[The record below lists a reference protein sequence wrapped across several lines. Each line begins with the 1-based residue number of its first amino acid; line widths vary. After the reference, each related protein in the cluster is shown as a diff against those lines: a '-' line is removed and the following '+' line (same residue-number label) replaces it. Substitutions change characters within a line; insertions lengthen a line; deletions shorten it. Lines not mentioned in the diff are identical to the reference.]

1 MAQVLWSTKV
11 EYIGDLATELIEGGC
26 LILFGHPVPP
36 ALAEVSLVHNNRDHS
51 AAPLEPGDTVH
62 IDDQVLVL
70 DEVGELATTNL
81 NDLGHVVLYVN
92 TPQQPLLPG
101 ALKATG
107 EALPKPAVGSI
118 ISIVRGE

>member
-1 MAQVLWSTKV
+1 MAEVLWSTTV
-11 EYIGDLATELIEGGC
+11 DYIGDLASELIEGGC

-36 ALAEVSLVHNNRDHS
+36 ALAEVSLVHNNRSHS
-51 AAPLEPGDTVH
+51 AAPLEPGDRVH
-62 IDDQVLVL
+62 IDDDVLVL

-92 TPQQPLLPG
+92 TPQQRLLPG
-101 ALKATG
+101 ALKASG
-107 EALPKPAVGSI
+107 AALPKPVVGTV